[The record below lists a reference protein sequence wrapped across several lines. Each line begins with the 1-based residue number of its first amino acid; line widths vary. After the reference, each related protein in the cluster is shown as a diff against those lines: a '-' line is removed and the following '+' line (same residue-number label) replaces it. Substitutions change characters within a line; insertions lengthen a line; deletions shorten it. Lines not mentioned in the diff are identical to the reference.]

1 MPASPSLNF
10 RLKLRLRWGGRGCVS
25 EARPPP
31 ELPGRH
37 AAAQA
42 RAPRRRA
49 PDSGG
54 ARASAKAV
62 STPLSQAFQENG
74 PPHPG
79 HGARF
84 PPPRGRQAGGVQRL
98 EAAVGGEVAPGP
110 WRSRSAG
117 PTCSRQLGPPPGAT
131 GLSWRG
137 PRQLS
142 ELARAISEFEGGMI
156 ARLDWIQRCV
166 SISRRR
172 KRSTVVFGGG
182 DSVSYTPTRRATCCC
197 CRPPP
202 PRQQPRQ
209 APASRHHASRRHAAR
224 HHAWA
229 ARAWRW
235 QPAAPRGLGAGAAD
249 FAAAPG
255 PPQPASPRQQKPR
268 RQLEPPFP
276 PWPPWPPSPR
286 ARPPPL
292 RALSRVKSQALS
304 AGGGTLEKP

>member
-202 PRQQPRQ
+202 PASNQGKHQPRGTT
-209 APASRHHASRRHAAR
+209 
-224 HHAWA
+224 
-229 ARAWRW
+229 
-235 QPAAPRGLGAGAAD
+235 PRGATPRGTTPGRPGHGVGNLPPREGSGRAQPILLRPP
-249 FAAAPG
+249 APPNQRRRG
-255 PPQPASPRQQKPR
+255 SKNPDASSNRHFR
-268 RQLEPPFP
+268 HGRHGRHLRG
-276 PWPPWPPSPR
+276 R
-286 ARPPPL
+286 APPPL